1 MERQNPAY
9 RHIIWDWNGT
19 LLDDKWLCIESINT
33 LLQTRNL
40 PKIDENIYDRIFRFP
55 VKDYYQDAGFD
66 FSMEPFEIPAMEFIE
81 LYDNRKK
88 ECRLQPDALETLDS
102 FSRMGAT
109 QYLLSASETGVL
121 EEMTTHFGI
130 SHYFTQIKGLDN
142 HYAQG
147 KKDLGQELMRS
158 INAPADSIVMV
169 GDTCHDKEVADLLGV
184 KVILLTHG
192 HFPEERLIS
201 CGSLLINNLIELR
214 QVISGI

>member
-1 MERQNPAY
+1 
-9 RHIIWDWNGT
+9 
-19 LLDDKWLCIESINT
+19 
-33 LLQTRNL
+33 
-40 PKIDENIYDRIFRFP
+40 
-55 VKDYYQDAGFD
+55 
-66 FSMEPFEIPAMEFIE
+66 
-81 LYDNRKK
+81 
-88 ECRLQPDALETLDS
+88 
-102 FSRMGAT
+102 MGAT